1 MRTRSKFGSAADV
14 MVRKPRSWKMCLGYI
29 SLRLFIF
36 VLAIAA
42 AGATYQR
49 FESNRDRNK
58 HPAPGHLVDMGGY
71 RMHLYCSG
79 TGSPTVVFDSG
90 LSDSYLSWY
99 KVQPEVAQFT
109 RACSYD
115 RAGLG
120 WSEPSPKLRNSGVFA
135 EELHALLHT
144 AGIHAPFLLV
154 GHSMGGY
161 DVRIFASRFRSEVTG
176 MVLVDATHP
185 DYANLLPELRTGLE
199 SWRNQLKRQEL
210 LMPFGLPRLL
220 GWCGNGPS
228 EIQAELRAIECNVP
242 RLRESIAETLS
253 TWDESA
259 AQVRASG
266 SLGNLPLIVISEDP
280 AKNTPAFLSV
290 FESGQEQLASL
301 SSNSVRM
308 TAIGSGHQI
317 QRERPDLVIQA
328 IKNIFETTE
337 GRPLK

>member
-1 MRTRSKFGSAADV
+1 M
-14 MVRKPRSWKMCLGYI
+14 WLGYV
-29 SLRLFIF
+29 SLRLFVF
-36 VLAIAA
+36 VLAISA
-42 AGATYQR
+42 AGTTYQW
-49 FESNRDRNK
+49 FENSRDRHK
-58 HPAPGHLVDMGGY
+58 HPAPGQLVDMAGY
-71 RMHLYCSG
+71 RMHLYCFG
-79 TGSPTVVFDSG
+79 IGSPTVVLDSG

-120 WSEPSPKLRNSGVFA
+120 WSEPSTKPRTSGIFA
-135 EELHALLHT
+135 EELHALLHN
-144 AGIHAPFLLV
+144 AGIQGPFLLV

-161 DVRIFASRFRSEVTG
+161 DVRIFASRFRSEVAG

-185 DYANLLPELRTGLE
+185 DYANLLPELRGSLE
-199 SWRNQLKRQEL
+199 TWRRQLKRQEL

-220 GWCGNGPS
+220 GWCGNGPP
-228 EIQAELRAIECNVP
+228 EIRAKLRAIECNVP

-253 TWDESA
+253 IWDESA

-290 FESGQEQLASL
+290 FEAGQEQLASL

-317 QRERPDLVIQA
+317 QRERPDVVVQA
-328 IKNIFETTE
+328 IKNVFDRTKS
-337 GRPLK
+337 RP

>member
-1 MRTRSKFGSAADV
+1 MVSETRSGTA
-14 MVRKPRSWKMCLGYI
+14 WLGYVW
-29 SLRLFIF
+29 LRLFSF
-36 VLAIAA
+36 LLAIAA
-42 AGATYQR
+42 AGTAYQW
-49 FESNRDRNK
+49 FENSRDRHK
-58 HPAPGHLVDMGGY
+58 SPAPGQLVDVGGY

-79 TGSPTVVFDSG
+79 IGSPTVVLDSG

-109 RACSYD
+109 RVCSYD

-120 WSEPSPKLRNSGVFA
+120 WSEPSPKPRNSGTFA
-135 EELHALLHT
+135 EELHTLLHN
-144 AGIHAPFLLV
+144 AGIRGPFLLV

-161 DVRIFASRFRSEVTG
+161 DVRIFASRFRSEVAG

-185 DYANLLPELRTGLE
+185 DYANLLPELRAGLE
-199 SWRNQLKRQEL
+199 SWRHQLKRQEL
-210 LMPFGLPRLL
+210 LMPFGLPRLF
-220 GWCGNGPS
+220 GWCGNGPP
-228 EIQAELRAIECNVP
+228 EIRAALQAIECNVP

-280 AKNTPAFLSV
+280 AKNTPAFLSA
-290 FESGQEQLASL
+290 FEAGQEQMASL

-308 TAIGSGHQI
+308 TAVGSGHQI
-317 QRERPDLVIQA
+317 QRERPDVVIEA
-328 IKNIFETTE
+328 IKNVFETTKS
-337 GRPLK
+337 RP

>member
-1 MRTRSKFGSAADV
+1 LGSSADA
-14 MVRKPRSWKMCLGYI
+14 MVREMRSGKVWLGYI
-29 SLRLFIF
+29 SLRLVIF

-42 AGATYQR
+42 TGATDQW
-49 FESNRDRNK
+49 FEGNRDRSE
-58 HPAPGHLVDMGGY
+58 HPASGHLVDMGGY

-79 TGSPTVVFDSG
+79 IGSPTVVFDSG

-99 KVQPEVAQFT
+99 RVQPEVAQFT

-120 WSEPSPKLRNSGVFA
+120 WSEPSPLPRNSGVFA
-135 EELHALLHT
+135 EELHALLHN
-144 AGIHAPFLLV
+144 AGINGPFLLV

-176 MVLVDATHP
+176 MILVDATHP
-185 DYANLLPELRTGLE
+185 DYANLLPELRAGLE
-199 SWRNQLKRQEL
+199 SWRSQLKRQEL
-210 LMPFGLPRLL
+210 LMPFGIPRLL
-220 GWCGNGPS
+220 GWCGNGPP
-228 EIQAELRAIECNVP
+228 EIRAELRAIECNVP
-242 RLRESIAETLS
+242 HLRESIAETLT

-290 FESGQEQLASL
+290 FESGQEQLAGL

-328 IKNIFETTE
+328 IKNVFETTK